1 RQDPAG
7 DPHVSREGRGREG
20 QGGDRVPPPGRFRQ
34 AGRVRRT
41 VSKEGQ
47 GGLRGRT
54 PSHEFLGGHGGGQAV
69 PYGNRR
75 RRVQVR
81 RFEAAAGR
89 GLSSGQGGS
98 SGRNLVIAMPEDV
111 RAWFAS

>member
-1 RQDPAG
+1 
-7 DPHVSREGRGREG
+7 
-20 QGGDRVPPPGRFRQ
+20 RVPPLGRFRQ
-34 AGRVRRT
+34 AGRVRGP

-54 PSHEFLGGHGGGQAV
+54 PSHEFLGGRGGPQAV
-69 PYGNRR
+69 SHGNRR

-89 GLSSGQGGS
+89 GLSSGQGRS
-98 SGRNLVIAMPEDV
+98 SGRNLVIDNARGRPRLV
-111 RAWFAS
+111 RLPCSQRLVRRAPGRGGGRRGDPR